1 MSRWLSRVNTRAFA
15 LFVVPL
21 LVTSI
26 MVSSSASAAPL
37 RVGNWQ
43 DAAWA
48 ELWSPGSM
56 PPGVNDWSCRPGSGH
71 PTPVILVHG
80 TIANAAISWQA
91 LAPML
96 KNAGYCVY
104 AFNYGA
110 TWVTFGRFYAANY
123 IKPSAVEL
131 ATFVDKVRNSTGAAK
146 VDLVGHSQGG
156 GLMPRYYLKSL
167 GGASKVRNLVGLS
180 PSNHGTTFS
189 GLALLAIHLQGLGLP
204 LVTLAGCYSCYD
216 QEIGSSFVRELDQG
230 GDTVAGPRYV
240 QIATQYD
247 EVITPQT
254 SQSFLT
260 GPNVLN
266 IRIQDQCSNDYADHV
281 AIMYDTN
288 ALQNVLNVLGP
299 NVANFRANCSTVWPL
314 FGG

>member
-1 MSRWLSRVNTRAFA
+1 MHGWLTRARTRA
-15 LFVVPL
+15 LALIAVPML
-21 LVTSI
+21 ATSI
-26 MVSSSASAAPL
+26 IASSTAQATPL
-37 RVGNWQ
+37 RIGNWQ
-43 DAAWA
+43 DAVWA
-48 ELWSPGSM
+48 ELWSPQSM
-56 PPGVNDWSCRPGSGH
+56 PPGTNDWSCH
-71 PTPVILVHG
+71 PSAAHPVPVILVHG

-110 TWVTFGRFYAANY
+110 TWVTGGRFYAANY
-123 IKPSAVEL
+123 IKPSAAEL
-131 ATFVDKVRNSTGAAK
+131 STFVDKVRASTLGAP

-167 GGASKVRNLVGLS
+167 GGASKVRTLVGLA
-180 PSNHGTTFS
+180 PSNHGTTAS
-189 GLALLAIHLQGLGLP
+189 GLALLAIHLQTLGVP
-204 LVTLAGCYSCYD
+204 LVLWAGCYSCWD

-240 QIATQYD
+240 QIATKYD

-266 IRIQDQCSNDYADHV
+266 IKIQDQCSNDYADHV

-299 NVANFRANCSTVWPL
+299 NVPNFRATCSTVWPL